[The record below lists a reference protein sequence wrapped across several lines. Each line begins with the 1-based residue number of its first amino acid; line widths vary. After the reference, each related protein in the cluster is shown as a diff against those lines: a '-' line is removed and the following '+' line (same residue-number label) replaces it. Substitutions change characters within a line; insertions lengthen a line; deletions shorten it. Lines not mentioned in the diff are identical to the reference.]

1 MIQGTIAEIEEKIR
15 KAESLSDGNRRELLS
30 LVSNL
35 KTEVTSLSSTHS
47 EQAESIAGF
56 TALSTHEATR
66 EIKDPRLLKPALQG
80 LSSSVKGFEATHPR
94 LVETV
99 NSICETLANMGI

>member
-1 MIQGTIAEIEEKIR
+1 MIQGTIAKIEEKIQKTNSLDTENR
-15 KAESLSDGNRRELLS
+15 KELLF
-30 LVSNL
+30 LVSTL
-35 KTEVTSLSSTHS
+35 KTEITSLSSSHR

-56 TALSTHEATR
+56 TSLSTHEATR
-66 EIKDPRLLKPALQG
+66 EKKNPRLLTLALDG

-99 NSICETLANMGI
+99 NSICDTLSTLGI

>member
-1 MIQGTIAEIEEKIR
+1 MIQGTIAKIEEKIQKADTLDDRNR
-15 KAESLSDGNRRELLS
+15 KELLT

-35 KTEVTSLSSTHS
+35 KTEVTQLSATHG

-56 TALSTHEATR
+56 TALSAHEATR
-66 EIKDPRLLKPALQG
+66 EQKNPRLLTLALDG
-80 LSSSVKGFEATHPR
+80 LASSVKGFENTHPG

-99 NSICETLANMGI
+99 NSICDTLAKMGI